1 MNAGTIRG
9 GTNVLRLDALLK
21 LSDMRGAD
29 RKTTLV
35 HFVVQEMERSQG
47 PKASDKLSGI
57 EREGIQKWEHNLFQ
71 S

>member
-1 MNAGTIRG
+1 MFSDLTHYSNCQICVELTGRQPSCT
-9 GTNVLRLDALLK
+9 LLSK
-21 LSDMRGAD
+21 RWSD
-29 RKTTLV
+29 
-35 HFVVQEMERSQG
+35 HNSQG